1 MTKDE
6 QIARLAEVIAGQQN
20 LINICERT
28 QALQMKLFREHEQ
41 RFAEFNREATELL
54 RENKRMREALK
65 KARFSLPKKHRD
77 QFYRVF
83 RANMGVKPCSK

>member
-28 QALQMKLFREHEQ
+28 QELQTRLFREHEQ
-41 RFAEFNREATELL
+41 RFEELNREATELM
-54 RENKRMREALK
+54 RENKRMRHAM
-65 KARFSLPKKHRD
+65 KAARYQLTAADRRAFD
-77 QFYRVF
+77 RVF
-83 RANMGVKPCSK
+83 RANMGVKRA